1 MNAQPDSA
9 LPEQTETVSGTGPIV
24 LAGENISV
32 NFGGIKALTDVSIQ
46 VPEQSIV
53 GLIGPNGA
61 GKSTLLSV
69 LSGLLHPRRG
79 RVYLEGADVTGL
91 AAHKR
96 ARSGLAR
103 TYQLPELYAG
113 LNVRDHLVLAYRLR
127 HERARMWRDLID
139 GRGWRRPSAAERER
153 VDHLLESL
161 GLTALEA
168 SAVVALPLGSSRLI
182 EVGRALAGSPR
193 VVLLDE
199 PLSGLDA
206 KESEALAITL
216 RDLVQLERVSFL
228 LIDHDVDTVLARS
241 SDVVVLDFGQVIAR
255 GTPAEIRGSDVVHA
269 AYLGGSV
276 DAGWSGDDE

>member
-1 MNAQPDSA
+1 MNGS
-9 LPEQTETVSGTGPIV
+9 VV
-24 LAGENISV
+24 LAGENICV

-69 LSGLLHPRRG
+69 LSGLLRPRQG
-79 RVYLEGADVTGL
+79 KVYLEGADVTRL

-96 ARSGLAR
+96 ARRGLAR

-127 HERARMWRDLID
+127 HERARLWRDLLD
-139 GRGWRRPSAAERER
+139 GRGWRQAPAAENER

-161 GLTALEA
+161 GLTALQS
-168 SAVVALPLGSSRLI
+168 SAVVALPLGYSRLV

-199 PLSGLDA
+199 PLSGLDGE
-206 KESEALAITL
+206 ESETLAVTL
-216 RDLVQLERVSFL
+216 HDLVHRERVSFL

-241 SDVVVLDFGQVIAR
+241 SDVVVLEFGHVIAR
-255 GTPAEIRGSDVVHA
+255 GTPSQIRRSDVVRN
-269 AYLGGSV
+269 AYLGDSV
-276 DAGWSGDDE
+276 DAGVSDSDG